1 MVDGTPPGGKS
12 PAEDVGVPAQL
23 LRATG
28 NLGSLRDTRA
38 SLSWEPQSAFPE
50 MNEKRRRTLPQAPHR
65 LSATSTFSFQQIPAR
80 VPGTVRASLWV
91 KQERTITH
99 PQGGSTSPNSI
110 QGQEQIRK
118 ASFNRGSEEK
128 LSVSRPT
135 STSASSI
142 WTTDDPFSSK
152 RDIPNTKARP
162 QSYPGHLHLQSDPS
176 SADNVAT
183 GKSGN
188 QQQTR
193 RGTLEAIVEGLV
205 PNTIQRRLTNSSF
218 IRRSSI
224 WHTYE
229 TAKKRSIELQ
239 RSEAFQLTFEYTI
252 YAIIIVFVYFV
263 LIGVPLWN
271 GTVYWLWWVIAHRFV
286 IAGGFAITL
295 GIAFL

>member
-1 MVDGTPPGGKS
+1 MMDGTPPGRK
-12 PAEDVGVPAQL
+12 PPTEDVGVPAQL

-28 NLGSLRDTRA
+28 NLGSLRDTRS

-50 MNEKRRRTLPQAPHR
+50 VNEKRRRTLPEAPHR
-65 LSATSTFSFQQIPAR
+65 LSATSTFSFQQIPAG
-80 VPGTVRASLWV
+80 VPGTARAPLRD

-99 PQGGSTSPNSI
+99 PQGGSTSPDSI
-110 QGQEQIRK
+110 QQHEKIRK
-118 ASFNRGSEEK
+118 ASFNRESEEK

-135 STSASSI
+135 STNASSI

-152 RDIPNTKARP
+152 RDIPNTKARH
-162 QSYPGHLHLQSDPS
+162 QSNSEHLHLQSDPS
-176 SADNVAT
+176 PADDVTT

-193 RGTLEAIVEGLV
+193 RGTLEAVVEDLV
-205 PNTIQRRLTNSSF
+205 PNTIQRRFTNSSF

-224 WHTYE
+224 WQTYE

-252 YAIIIVFVYFV
+252 YAIIIVFFYFV

-271 GTVYWLWWVIAHRFV
+271 GTVYWLWWVIARRFV
-286 IAGGFAITL
+286 IGGGFAITL